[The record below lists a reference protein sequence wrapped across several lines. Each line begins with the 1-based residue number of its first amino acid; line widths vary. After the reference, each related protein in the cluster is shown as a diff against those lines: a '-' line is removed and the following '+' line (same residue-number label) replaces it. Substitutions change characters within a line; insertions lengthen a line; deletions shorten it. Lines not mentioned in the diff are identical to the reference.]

1 MTKSK
6 LQKRVNTRKREIQA
20 DRETLMR
27 FREKTSE
34 FVNDIKSRSVI
45 YGMIKSLPLW
55 KALEALIEDIDG

>member
-1 MTKSK
+1 MMKSK

-27 FREKTSE
+27 FIEKTSE